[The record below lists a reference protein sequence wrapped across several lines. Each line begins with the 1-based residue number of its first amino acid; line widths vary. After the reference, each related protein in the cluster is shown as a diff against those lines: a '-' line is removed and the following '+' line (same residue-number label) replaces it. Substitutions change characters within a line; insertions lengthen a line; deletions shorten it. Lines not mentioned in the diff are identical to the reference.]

1 MQKFIFDVLK
11 KMQQNGRNEWKGL
24 VAVIMSIF
32 CRIHKHTSM
41 SSEKE
46 AKNMNMTLSD
56 SITQKWWKK
65 CRGRMQF
72 CKCDGGIL
80 MTREWI
86 WSESHWGSSLTS
98 HSRERDSLLTTTSDN
113 DRKFKF
119 MVTRRHISFIWSTL
133 KSPYPHIIIGQKI
146 SQSLIFFRII
156 QFQRPQRELEIENS
170 MRVQKKAFNVLIKCS
185 NKTHIAMCGES
196 ICFQFSFTL

>member
-1 MQKFIFDVLK
+1 
-11 KMQQNGRNEWKGL
+11 
-24 VAVIMSIF
+24 
-32 CRIHKHTSM
+32 M
-41 SSEKE
+41 SSKKCNKTAEMSEKGWSQSLCPYFVVFTNTRRCHLKRRQ
-46 AKNMNMTLSD
+46 KNMNMTLSD

-119 MVTRRHISFIWSTL
+119 MVTRRHILFIWSTL

-146 SQSLIFFRII
+146 SQSLIFFSYNPISTPTARARNRK
-156 QFQRPQRELEIENS
+156 FYES
-170 MRVQKKAFNVLIKCS
+170 AKKGVQCAHK
-185 NKTHIAMCGES
+185 M
-196 ICFQFSFTL
+196 Q

>member
-98 HSRERDSLLTTTSDN
+98 HSRERETPC
-113 DRKFKF
+113 
-119 MVTRRHISFIWSTL
+119 W
-133 KSPYPHIIIGQKI
+133 Q
-146 SQSLIFFRII
+146 
-156 QFQRPQRELEIENS
+156 QRPIMIANS
-170 MRVQKKAFNVLIKCS
+170 NSWWLDDIFRSSDPL
-185 NKTHIAMCGES
+185 
-196 ICFQFSFTL
+196 

>member
-98 HSRERDSLLTTTSDN
+98 HSRERETPC
-113 DRKFKF
+113 
-119 MVTRRHISFIWSTL
+119 W
-133 KSPYPHIIIGQKI
+133 Q
-146 SQSLIFFRII
+146 
-156 QFQRPQRELEIENS
+156 QRPIMIANLNS
-170 MRVQKKAFNVLIKCS
+170 WWLDDIFRSSDPL
-185 NKTHIAMCGES
+185 
-196 ICFQFSFTL
+196 